1 MRSLLDFLVRHGS
14 AFLFILLEGLSLF
27 MLFGMNDRQNSAF
40 MTSAGNL
47 SGGILSVSSG
57 ISDYFGLKAENTELA
72 TENAMLRDY
81 VEVLLADT
89 VSEFRN
95 QASAYGINVL
105 ARVIDNSIRKDDNYI
120 TIDRGTVDGL
130 EKGMGVYNARGVI
143 GVVML
148 AGNRN
153 SIVLPILNSKS
164 SISCKIKGTDHFGF
178 LEWHGGSPYDAKLKD
193 IPYQSEV
200 AKGDTVV
207 TSGFS
212 QSFPESSFVGIV
224 NRVERRQ
231 NDHTLD
237 IDVRLATDMTDLGW
251 VYVHTQTDDPEI
263 EELNRLV
270 EGN

>member
-1 MRSLLDFLVRHGS
+1 
-14 AFLFILLEGLSLF
+14 
-27 MLFGMNDRQNSAF
+27 MLFGMNDRQNTAF

-81 VEVLLADT
+81 VEELLADT

-148 AGNRN
+148 AGSRN

-212 QSFPESSFVGIV
+212 QSFPESSLVGIV